1 MKRLLLVIITI
12 FLLSLPSFA
21 AHIIGGEMRY
31 TYLSQGASP
40 NSKNYRITLWLAR
53 GELGAAFAPFYIVA
67 IYNNDNGQKVNGTAG
82 STGNNWQV
90 VQDNPPGIQN
100 VPIILPSCIQGAPIL
115 NYTYSTYSMNIE
127 LPNNLNGYTVAFQT
141 CCRID
146 GMINVGNSVGST
158 YSCVIPGSNQLNI
171 GNDSSP
177 QFGVAINV
185 VCKNAPFTLNF
196 SATDADSDSLVYSL
210 CDANNGGAAVNAG
223 FDNPASPPYPLVPY
237 NFPYTNTNPFGT
249 GATINPQ
256 TGIISGLAPDFG
268 KYVVCV
274 CIAVYRN
281 GVRIANHK
289 KDLIVQVSDCVVT
302 VANPMPDFT
311 TCDGFNLQF
320 FHTSTGAN
328 TVFWDFGVTSLTN
341 DTSDIANPS
350 FTFPDTGV
358 YRVKFVINRG
368 TSCADSVYRNIGV
381 YPGFFPGFIA
391 TGSCFN
397 NPYQFTD
404 TTNTRYGT
412 VNSWSWNFGDAAT
425 LADTSRIRNPQWTY
439 PSTGPRDVRLIV
451 TNSKGCIDTAIVS
464 VNVLDKPAI
473 GLAFRDTLICRND
486 AVQLN
491 ANGNGVFSWTPPVNI
506 INANTA
512 TPTVSPV
519 STMWYYVNIN
529 DNGCINRD
537 SVQVRVVNGVTLR
550 AINDTTIC
558 QGDAV
563 QLNATSDGLTFNW
576 TPVTN
581 LNNPNIINPVATLN
595 NTATYNVTARI
606 GTCIATDQVTI
617 TTVPYPIANAGTDPT
632 ICYNGSIQLNGSMNG
647 TRFTWTPTTYLDNPN
662 VLNPVSSPPRTT
674 QYILSAFD
682 TQGCPK
688 PGRDTVI
695 ITVLPRVRA
704 YAGRDTTVV
713 VGQPLQ
719 LTGTGGLN
727 YVWSP
732 ATGLSNPNIF
742 NPVGRYTAAID
753 SVRYKLIVTDIAG
766 CSDSAFLTVRVFR
779 TTPSVFVPTAF
790 TPNGD
795 GLNDKIYPIAVGI
808 QQIKYFSIFNR
819 WGQRVFNTTADRAGW
834 DGRINGT
841 LQASGVYV
849 WMVSAIDYTGVP
861 IFLKGT
867 VALIR

>member
-1 MKRLLLVIITI
+1 MATTN
-12 FLLSLPSFA
+12 A

-31 TYLSQGASP
+31 TYLSPGASP
-40 NSKNYRITLWLAR
+40 NSKSYRITLWLAR
-53 GELGAAFAPFYIVA
+53 GELGAAFAPSYVVA
-67 IYNNDNGQKVNGTAG
+67 IYNNDNGSKINGTAG
-82 STGNNWQV
+82 STGNNWLV
-90 VQDNPPGIQN
+90 IQDNPPGVQN
-100 VPIILPSCIQGAPIL
+100 VPIVLPSCIQGAPVL

-127 LPNNLNGYTVAFQT
+127 LPNNLNGYTIAYQT

-158 YSCVIPGSNQLNI
+158 YSCVIPGSNQLSI

-177 QFGVAINV
+177 QFGVAVNV
-185 VCKNAPFTLNF
+185 ICRNAPFTLNF
-196 SATDADSDSLVYSL
+196 SATDADGDSLVYSL

-223 FDNPASPPYPLVPY
+223 FDNPAAPPYPLVPY
-237 NFPYTNTNPFGT
+237 NSPYTSTNPFGT
-249 GATINPQ
+249 GATINTQ
-256 TGIISGLAPDFG
+256 TGIISGLAPNFG

-281 GVRIANHK
+281 GVRIASHK
-289 KDLIVQVSDCVVT
+289 KDLIVQVSDCEIPAAT
-302 VANPMPDFT
+302 LNPRPV
-311 TCDGFNLQF
+311 TCDGFSLTFQNETPSSLINSF
-320 FHTSTGAN
+320 
-328 TVFWDFGVTSLTN
+328 FWDFGVPLLAN
-341 DTSDIANPS
+341 DTSNLANP
-350 FTFPDTGV
+350 TFVYPDTGI
-358 YRVKFVINRG
+358 YIVKLVTNRNQ
-368 TSCADSVYRNIGV
+368 SCSDSTTTTVRV

-391 TGSCFN
+391 TGSCFT

-412 VNSWSWNFGDAAT
+412 VNSWKWDFGDIPT

-439 PSTGPRDVRLIV
+439 PSPGPRDVRLIV

-464 VNVLDKPAI
+464 VNVLDKPSI
-473 GLAFRDTLICRND
+473 SLAFNDTLICRND

-491 ANGNGVFSWTPPVNI
+491 ASGTGVFSWTPPINI

-512 TPTVSPV
+512 TPTVSPT

-537 SVQVRVVNGVTLR
+537 SVRVRVVNAVTLR

-558 QGDAV
+558 QGDAI

-581 LNNPNIINPVATLN
+581 LNNPNIINPVATT
-595 NTATYNVTARI
+595 NTTTTYNVTARI
-606 GTCIATDQVTI
+606 GTCVATDQVVV

-647 TRFTWTPTTYLDNPN
+647 SRFIWSPTSYLSNPN

-674 QYILSAFD
+674 QYILSAYD
-682 TQGCPK
+682 TLGCPK
-688 PGRDTVI
+688 PGRDTIV

-704 YAGRDTTVV
+704 YAGRDTVV
-713 VGQPLQ
+713 VIGQRLQ
-719 LTGTGGLN
+719 FNGTGGVN

-732 ATGLSNPNIF
+732 STGLSNPSIF
-742 NPVGRYTAAID
+742 NPVGVYNASID
-753 SVRYKLIVTDIAG
+753 SVRYKLVVTDIAG
-766 CSDSAFLTVRVFR
+766 CADSAFLTVRVFR
-779 TTPSVFVPTAF
+779 TNPSVFVPTAF
-790 TPNGD
+790 TPNND
-795 GLNDKIYPIAVGI
+795 GLNDIIAPIAVGI

-819 WGQRVFNTTADRAGW
+819 WGQRVFITTADRAGW

-841 LQASGVYV
+841 LQASGVFV
-849 WMVSAIDYTGVP
+849 WMVSAIDYMGVP